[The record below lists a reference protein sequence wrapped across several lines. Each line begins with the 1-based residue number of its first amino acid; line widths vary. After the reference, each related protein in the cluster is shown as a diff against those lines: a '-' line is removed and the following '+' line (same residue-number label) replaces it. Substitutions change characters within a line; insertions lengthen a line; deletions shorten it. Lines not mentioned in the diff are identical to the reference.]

1 MRLEQPL
8 WLLALL
14 PAVGA
19 AVYGLY
25 LSEKRRASLVF
36 PDARNLPR
44 SSGATRALVHWL
56 PGGLIGAAALLMVLG
71 LARPQTV
78 SRESAGPSEGIDI
91 MMVLDTSL
99 SMRALDFDPYDRMS
113 AAKGAA
119 REFLKGRISDRIGIL
134 VFGGAPVLTCPLTL
148 DYEALYEFLDGVDSG
163 MTMTQGTAIGDAIA
177 SAVSHLKDG
186 PAKSK
191 VAILLTDGASNVDS
205 VDPFTAAKAAK
216 SFGIKVYT
224 IGTGTRGEAR
234 IPVDDPVF
242 GRRFQVIP
250 DQLDEDTLL
259 KVAAETG
266 GKYFRAT
273 NVKELSAIYA
283 EIDRLEKTKF
293 EQPEIVSY
301 KDHYPW
307 LLVPA
312 VLLLLAE
319 MALSATLLMRIP

>member
-1 MRLEQPL
+1 MRLEHPL

-19 AVYGLY
+19 AIYAVY
-25 LSEKRRASLVF
+25 LSEKRGAAMTF
-36 PDARNLPR
+36 PDASSLPR
-44 SSGATRALVHWL
+44 SSRSARALVRWV
-56 PGGLIGAAALLMVLG
+56 PGGLAGAAAVLMVLG
-71 LARPQTV
+71 LARPQSV
-78 SRESAGPSEGIDI
+78 SRESAGPTEGIDI

-99 SMRALDFDPYDRMS
+99 SMRALDFDPLDRMS
-113 AAKGAA
+113 AAKSAA

-134 VFGGAPVLTCPLTL
+134 VFAGAPVLTCPLTL
-148 DYEALYEFLDGVDSG
+148 DYEALYEFLDNVDAG
-163 MTMTQGTAIGDAIA
+163 MTMTQGTAIGDGIA
-177 SAVSHLKDG
+177 SAVNHLKDG

-216 SFGIKVYT
+216 SFGIKVYA
-224 IGTGTRGEAR
+224 IGTGARGEAR

-259 KVAAETG
+259 KVAAETD

-273 NVKELSAIYA
+273 NLRELSSVYA

-312 VLLLLAE
+312 LLLLLAE
-319 MALSATLLMRIP
+319 MALGATWLMRIP